1 MCLCMCVCAQVFLS
15 SLVSTEVADQ
25 ATPPCPGDRHF
36 LLIVGLEQTLLCM
49 LMQQVTAPSN
59 GHAPNS
65 YTPSLDAVYVDRGRA
80 LLLDLRAQDLLNQ
93 DFRDSS
99 LLPALI
105 SADIALRSVFRR
117 SSKPLLS
124 VVSQHSVHS
133 PPSARVRKHSDPFGI
148 RSSSSKGSE
157 SDEDEEEGP
166 HLVGSRRSH
175 SMLHLKP
182 NFRQRKVRSQ
192 RGDFPSSGDL
202 RTSKKGITTPRPPY
216 S

>member
-1 MCLCMCVCAQVFLS
+1 MS
-15 SLVSTEVADQ
+15 SLISTELADHPKE
-25 ATPPCPGDRHF
+25 AWPEDRHF

-59 GHAPNS
+59 SHTPSSHA
-65 YTPSLDAVYVDRGRA
+65 PSLDAVYVDRGRA

-133 PPSARVRKHSDPFGI
+133 PPSSSRVRKHSDPFGF
-148 RSSSSKGSE
+148 RASSSKGSE
-157 SDEDEEEGP
+157 SDEEEGP
-166 HLVGSRRSH
+166 ESGHLDRSRRSH

-182 NFRQRKVRSQ
+182 SFRQRKRSQ
-192 RGDFPSSGDL
+192 RGDSPSSGDL